1 MYIFFN
7 IRWLWKNDDKCNA
20 TQSSDKLYITLTIYI
35 MGKEIR
41 EESWE
46 NERQKEWK
54 KWRNFFF
61 AQDTYYRDR
70 KHFYRLSKWLPLI
83 SLLMNINESHK

>member
-7 IRWLWKNDDKCNA
+7 IRWLLKNDDKCNA
-20 TQSSDKLYITLTIYI
+20 TQSSKKLYITLTIYI
-35 MGKEIR
+35 MGEEIR

-61 AQDTYYRDR
+61 AQGYILHGWKT
-70 KHFYRLSKWLPLI
+70 FL
-83 SLLMNINESHK
+83 